1 MSCWV
6 LCLLT
11 DVSQLRQVHGG
22 KQSINKMANHEN
34 ENQNFTI
41 CWVIEKAICHYNVC
55 SSMKNL
61 LLCNRSITYMLQF
74 IFSHLDRDDLI
85 TFLWGSPPPFGEV
98 GDFISILLVP
108 DQHVSFE
115 ITLYLTFTVIFIQ
128 AFKKF
133 SSVDP
138 FLLQDFHWGKI
149 IG

>member
-1 MSCWV
+1 MI
-6 LCLLT
+6 L
-11 DVSQLRQVHGG
+11 
-22 KQSINKMANHEN
+22 
-34 ENQNFTI
+34 
-41 CWVIEKAICHYNVC
+41 
-55 SSMKNL
+55 
-61 LLCNRSITYMLQF
+61 
-74 IFSHLDRDDLI
+74 SH
-85 TFLWGSPPPFGEV
+85 FYEVPPRFGEV